1 MKATL
6 DSNILFDEQTLEISA
21 GSFSRDSIE
30 RTVPGL
36 DGVLSIDLGRR
47 GRKIKQ
53 TGTLR
58 AKSRAQLDERI
69 SKIAAFMDGDTHTLR
84 TGSGRELANL
94 RMDSF
99 KAGTEHAD
107 GTGIV
112 VNYEI
117 VYTQLV

>member
-1 MKATL
+1 MATTL
-6 DSNILFDEQTLEISA
+6 DGQRLFDEQSMEIRTD
-21 GSFSRDSIE
+21 SFRRDSME

-47 GRKIKQ
+47 NRQITQ

-58 AKSRAQLDERI
+58 AESRLQMD
-69 SKIAAFMDGDTHTLR
+69 SKISTISAHMDGNTYTLV
-84 TGSGRELANL
+84 TGNMKFDNL

-99 KAGTEHAD
+99 KILSEHMD
-107 GTGIV
+107 GVGISV
-112 VNYEI
+112 EYEI